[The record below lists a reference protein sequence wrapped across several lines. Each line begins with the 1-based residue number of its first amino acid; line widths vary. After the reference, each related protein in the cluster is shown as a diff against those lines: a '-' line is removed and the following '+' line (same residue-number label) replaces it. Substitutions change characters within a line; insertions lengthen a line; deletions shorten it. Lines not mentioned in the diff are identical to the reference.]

1 MDKVV
6 YLVEYLVK
14 QIVKYPDNVTVEQSG
29 DEGTFSVINITVD
42 EKDRLKRIKNR
53 KTLNRL
59 DEETLAIDYFKNNL
73 LYLEMLKNMSAANIY
88 VINTSKYDMDII
100 VNKIINIIEKE

>member
-6 YLVEYLVK
+6 YLVDYLVK

-42 EKDRLKRIKNR
+42 EKDMGSIIGKAGNIAN
-53 KTLNRL
+53 
-59 DEETLAIDYFKNNL
+59 AIRTVAQ
-73 LYLEMLKNMSAANIY
+73 AAAYANGEKKVKVNINS
-88 VINTSKYDMDII
+88 I
-100 VNKIINIIEKE
+100 

>member
-6 YLVEYLVK
+6 YLVDYLVK

-42 EKDRLKRIKNR
+42 EKDMGSIIGKAGNIAN
-53 KTLNRL
+53 
-59 DEETLAIDYFKNNL
+59 AIRTIAQATAY
-73 LYLEMLKNMSAANIY
+73 ANGEKK
-88 VINTSKYDMDII
+88 VKVNINSI
-100 VNKIINIIEKE
+100 

>member
-42 EKDRLKRIKNR
+42 EKDMGSIIGKAGNIAN
-53 KTLNRL
+53 
-59 DEETLAIDYFKNNL
+59 AIRTIAQATAY
-73 LYLEMLKNMSAANIY
+73 ANGEKK
-88 VINTSKYDMDII
+88 VKVNINSI
-100 VNKIINIIEKE
+100 